1 MFYFQLHIVLI
12 VGYTRKIPP
21 WSIAP
26 GEFPSIKFPS
36 GKLPPVN
43 SRLVKFPPGELPP
56 GEFFDLIFLH
66 GHET

>member
-26 GEFPSIKFPS
+26 GEFPS

-43 SRLVKFPPGELPP
+43 SHLVKFPPDELPP
-56 GEFFDLIFLH
+56 GEFFDLMFLH